1 MFEVLSLLQ
10 LQQGHRHQ
18 TLLFLPRDP
27 VLVWGDRRWWNLR
40 RSRFWQS
47 HHPLPLSPL
56 WRALN
61 RRDPK
66 LLRLLTPL
74 PFDAACA
81 HRWMLRV
88 WLLLLVRREVNLLPQ
103 HWLIHHLGWVIRC
116 FDLIYVNIM
125 SIVIV
130 VPYQLETTPKYIY
143 NIYIYFQHS
152 LDKIDHLYLI
162 PVLLP
167 LAPTKV
173 TPPANVSNTPGGDS
187 VEMVSVIQIESNWSM
202 TYSN

>member
-1 MFEVLSLLQ
+1 
-10 LQQGHRHQ
+10 
-18 TLLFLPRDP
+18 
-27 VLVWGDRRWWNLR
+27 
-40 RSRFWQS
+40 
-47 HHPLPLSPL
+47 
-56 WRALN
+56 
-61 RRDPK
+61 
-66 LLRLLTPL
+66 
-74 PFDAACA
+74 
-81 HRWMLRV
+81 
-88 WLLLLVRREVNLLPQ
+88 
-103 HWLIHHLGWVIRC
+103 
-116 FDLIYVNIM
+116 M